1 MAKDLRQIRV
11 VWSGLPGTPYL
22 TLFHFEYI
30 VGKEDPAMVA
40 VSAFLQSCQT
50 SIALGLLGHIEPDQ
64 NIIDAASGQ
73 IEAIETSTAGLD
85 RTGSNASEPLP
96 PATNGVVRLSTDNVL
111 NGRRVRGRLFL
122 PSPCESSSN
131 GAPVAAYLTA
141 VGGASNTLLTASGS
155 HGLWSV
161 YSRPRAATSP
171 SGARAGTWSEIRS
184 VSVWNKWGV
193 QRRRRD

>member
-1 MAKDLRQIRV
+1 MAKDIRQVRV

-22 TLFHFEYI
+22 SLFHFEYI
-30 VGKEDPAMVA
+30 TAKADAAMVA
-40 VSAFLQSCQT
+40 VSAFLQSCQG

-64 NIIDAASGQ
+64 NVIDAASGQ

-85 RTGSNASEPLP
+85 RTGTNATEPLP
-96 PATNGVVRLSTDNVL
+96 PATQGVVRLSTDNVL
-111 NGRRVRGRLFL
+111 NGRRVRGRLFV
-122 PSPCESSSN
+122 PSPCEGSSN

-155 HGLWSV
+155 HGLWV
-161 YSRPRAATSP
+161 VFSRPRAATHP
-171 SGARAGTWSEIRS
+171 LGARPGTWSEIRS
-184 VSVWNKWGV
+184 ASVWNKWGV